1 MMIKPILNIADV
13 IALVFITCGLA
24 IYLNGV
30 FGEPLTQPQ
39 YAEVIHITE
48 EPTRLGPWWPAGRI
62 KLAMRGS
69 ESSERYMFVDDVRL
83 QTLLPGGAVT
93 LFVHQGAFGVPW
105 VELKATR
112 PDYSTTVTRLVER
125 GMKDPLV
132 IKWAIQKELGGKRF
146 KQAMK
151 LAQGYFEQEP
161 EDFYFAM
168 SLAGGAVRDGNSAL
182 AVQIME
188 PFVSRYHSYKLYCSF
203 ADFLR
208 ANHETIRSLDYMKAA
223 VGIDPDESEAYYLLG
238 YALKNQGQREESMA
252 AFTKLVQL
260 QPQYAYLLK

>member
-1 MMIKPILNIADV
+1 
-13 IALVFITCGLA
+13 
-24 IYLNGV
+24 
-30 FGEPLTQPQ
+30 
-39 YAEVIHITE
+39 
-48 EPTRLGPWWPAGRI
+48 
-62 KLAMRGS
+62 
-69 ESSERYMFVDDVRL
+69 MFVDDVRL

-105 VELKATR
+105 VELKAMR

-168 SLAGGAVRDGNSAL
+168 SLAGGAVRDGNPAL

-203 ADFLR
+203 A
-208 ANHETIRSLDYMKAA
+208 H
-223 VGIDPDESEAYYLLG
+223 
-238 YALKNQGQREESMA
+238 
-252 AFTKLVQL
+252 L
-260 QPQYAYLLK
+260 QTF